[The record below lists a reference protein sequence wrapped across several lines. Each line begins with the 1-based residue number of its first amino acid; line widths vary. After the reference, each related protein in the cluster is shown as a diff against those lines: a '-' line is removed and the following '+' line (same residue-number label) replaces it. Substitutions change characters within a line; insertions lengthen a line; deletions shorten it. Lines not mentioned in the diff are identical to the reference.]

1 MSDPNGST
9 PPGPPA
15 GGPPAQPSVQIQIE
29 LDPEMAQGAYVNMA
43 MVNHTEG
50 EFTLDFIY
58 VQPQAPKAK
67 VRARIIS
74 SPKHTKRLL
83 MALQDSLRQ
92 FEAKYGVI
100 DASTSNPPTGQILN

>member
-1 MSDPNGST
+1 MSDPKDPKSST
-9 PPGPPA
+9 PPPPPQ
-15 GGPPAQPSVQIQIE
+15 GQPVQIQIE
-29 LDPEMAQGAYVNMA
+29 LDPETAQGSYVNMA

-74 SPKHTKRLL
+74 NPKHTKRLL
-83 MALQDSLRQ
+83 LALTDSIRQ
-92 FEAKYGVI
+92 FESKYGVI
-100 DASTSNPPTGQILN
+100 DASQGPAPPTGTILN

>member
-1 MSDPNGST
+1 MTQPKDDPAAN
-9 PPGPPA
+9 
-15 GGPPAQPSVQIQIE
+15 VQIQIE
-29 LDPEMAQGAYVNMA
+29 LDPEIAQGLYANMA
-43 MVNHTEG
+43 MVNHSEG

-83 MALQDSLRQ
+83 MALTDSVQQ
-92 FEAKYGVI
+92 FERKYGTI
-100 DASTSNPPTGQILN
+100 DVSGPPAPPSQILN

>member
-1 MSDPNGST
+1 MSDPKGSN

-15 GGPPAQPSVQIQIE
+15 GSPPAQPSVQIQIE

-67 VRARIIS
+67 DFTNKRAYRNATHDRCRQGNESPQVRRSCQGRAFL
-74 SPKHTKRLL
+74 PL
-83 MALQDSLRQ
+83 
-92 FEAKYGVI
+92 
-100 DASTSNPPTGQILN
+100 P

>member
-1 MSDPNGST
+1 MTDPKSSN
-9 PPGPPA
+9 PPGPP
-15 GGPPAQPSVQIQIE
+15 GPPPQVQIQIE
-29 LDPEMAQGAYVNMA
+29 LDPETAQGAYVNMA

-83 MALQDSLRQ
+83 LALQDSVRQ
-92 FEAKYGVI
+92 FEAKHGVI
-100 DASTSNPPTGQILN
+100 DASTQNPPTGQILN

>member
-1 MSDPNGST
+1 MSDGNN
-9 PPGPPA
+9 PPGAGNPPA
-15 GGPPAQPSVQIQIE
+15 VQIQIE
-29 LDPEMAQGAYVNMA
+29 LDPETAQGAYVNMA

-83 MALQDSLRQ
+83 LALQDSVRQ

-100 DASTSNPPTGQILN
+100 DATTSNPPTGQILN